1 MSDNPV
7 RSAAQALRLYPV
19 PSEELAADSVYA
31 DLAFPDREVPKDLPY
46 VAINMV
52 STLDGKASV
61 GGRAGPIGSGTDRE
75 IMRNLRCAAD
85 AVLVGA
91 GTLRAEELNLGVP
104 QALADKR
111 RGDGRPEQPFGI
123 VLAGSRTLPLHRKLF
138 SSESLTTN
146 PNLVVL
152 AGASTPHATLEHA
165 SELGVRVLKSDVPGR
180 LQPRE
185 ILALLTEHLGVR
197 SLLVEGGPTL
207 NASFLSAGAADELFL
222 TLSPKILATAGETS
236 EPSIVAPFSHEAQ
249 TLGLNLTSVY
259 CSPEESELY
268 LRYSTGLR

>member
-1 MSDNPV
+1 MTDDLLG
-7 RSAAQALRLYPV
+7 SAARALRLYPG
-19 PSEELAADSVYA
+19 PSEELAADAVYA
-31 DLAFPDREVPKDLPY
+31 DLFFPDREGPRGQPY

-61 GGRAGPIGSGTDRE
+61 GGRASPIGSGTDRA

-104 QALADKR
+104 QDLAAKR
-111 RGDGRPEQPFGI
+111 RRDGRPEQPFGI
-123 VLAGSRTLPLHRKLF
+123 VLAGSRDLPLHRKLF
-138 SSESLTTN
+138 SSEGLTTN
-146 PNLVVL
+146 PNLGVL

-165 SELGVRVLKSDVPGR
+165 SSLGVRVLKSDIPGR

-185 ILALLTEHLGVR
+185 ILALLTGHLGIN
-197 SLLVEGGPTL
+197 SLLLEGGPTV
-207 NASFLSAGAADELFL
+207 NASFLSAGAVDELFL

-236 EPSIVAPFSHEAQ
+236 EPSIVAQFSNEAQ
-249 TLGLNLTSVY
+249 TLGLNLTSVH
-259 CSPEESELY
+259 CSPDESELY

>member
-1 MSDNPV
+1 M
-7 RSAAQALRLYPV
+7 RLYPG
-19 PSEELAADSVYA
+19 PSEELAVDDVYA
-31 DLAFPDREVPKDLPY
+31 DLAFPDREGPKGRPC

-61 GGRAGPIGSGTDRE
+61 GGRASPIGSGTDRA

-91 GTLRAEELNLGVP
+91 GTVRAEELNLCVP

-111 RGDGRPEQPFGI
+111 KSNGRPEQPFGI
-123 VLAGSRTLPLHRKLF
+123 VLAGSRELPLHRKLF
-138 SSESLTTN
+138 SSEGLTTH

-152 AGASTPHATLEHA
+152 AGASTPHVTLEHA
-165 SELGVRVLKSDVPGR
+165 SSLGVRVLKSNLPGH
-180 LQPRE
+180 LQPQE
-185 ILALLTEHLGVR
+185 ILALLTEHLGVN
-197 SLLVEGGPTL
+197 SLLVEGGPTV

-222 TLSPKILATAGETS
+222 TLSPKILATAADHP

-249 TLGLNLTSVY
+249 SLGLNLTSVH
-259 CSPEESELY
+259 CSPGESELY
-268 LRYSTGLR
+268 LRYSTSLR